1 MKKSLKILRMVL
13 IVFVVLVVL
22 VVVLFNLFA
31 NRALKLGI
39 EKGGSSAL
47 KVGVHVDNVDLGVL
61 AGSLSFRNLV
71 NDNPEGYKR
80 ERLLVLKDAKIAVNT
95 RSLFSDTITIK
106 DIQLDGMELVIEQ
119 KGILGN
125 NLQDLIKS
133 LPSKEEQKTKE
144 PSGKKLVIDN
154 LVLSNI
160 VVKVK
165 LLSVVPGTIDTI
177 PLKLK
182 PIKMT
187 DLGSDEKL
195 DVALLVGKV
204 LVAVAGGIAEQGL
217 GIIPDEILGPV
228 TNELKRV
235 GELSEALLKGGE
247 KLLKG
252 STDVGGDILKEGE
265 DIGKD
270 ITEGLKGLLGGKK
283 KEEQ

>member
-1 MKKSLKILRMVL
+1 MKKSLKILRIVS
-13 IVFVVLVVL
+13 IVFVVLIL
-22 VVVLFNLFA
+22 VVVISFNLFA

-47 KVGVHVDNVDLGVL
+47 KVGVRVDKVDLGVL
-61 AGSLSFRNLV
+61 AGSLGFANLV
-71 NDNPEGYKR
+71 IDNPEGYKH
-80 ERLLVLKDAKIAVNT
+80 ENLLVLKDAKVAVNT
-95 RSLFSDTITIK
+95 GSLFSNTITIK
-106 DIQLDGMELVIEQ
+106 DIQLDGMDLVIEQ
-119 KGILGN
+119 KGLGN

-154 LVLSNI
+154 LDLSNI
-160 VVKVK
+160 AVSVK
-165 LLSVVPGTIDTI
+165 LLSFVEGTSDTI
-177 PLKLK
+177 TLKLN

-187 DLGSDEKL
+187 NLGTDEKL

-204 LVAVAGGIAEQGL
+204 LVAIAGGVAEQGL
-217 GIIPDEILGPV
+217 GIIPDEILGPM

-235 GELSEALLKGGE
+235 GELSEALLKSTE

-252 STDVGGDILKEGE
+252 GTDVGGDVLKEGK

-270 ITEGLKGLLGGKK
+270 LTEGLKGLLGGKK
-283 KEEQ
+283 EQEK